1 MKRRDCSTATTTLGA
16 RPTLAVAVVLAPSV
30 LIAVTNLEPRPPL
43 PTLDGVRQLCDQGHW
58 GQALDAARAL
68 VDPPCPEPLV
78 ARLAL
83 NHLAL
88 APPRS
93 LSAARLDQ
101 VLPLLPLDLYHD
113 SVRIA
118 LAFATDP
125 SSPKAA
131 HRALDHALR
140 TADRWITALVPLS
153 DALADHDHVRVDQ
166 LVADDEGG
174 DVRNAVL
181 ARRAILDLQD
191 RVSTWEALY
200 GDAAAP
206 ATEPPTPKV
215 PQRPHKARASGEG
228 EQHGHEDEDEDEDGE
243 GWGQLDLPTDDD
255 AVAPP
260 ALESTTGAP
269 YTDVSS
275 SLPDDAAPAPPD
287 LDLPSRP
294 SLRTFLRQPL
304 VTTAL
309 ALAASSS
316 LLELTLLCTLHP
328 AALWPHRARLVDAV
342 SEWVDPSGW
351 VDLLPAVGADGLE
364 ADWEDLAPW
373 RAEQDWS
380 EALPSLL
387 PSPSRPLTPSSS
399 PTPLLPARR
408 NAAALHEWYSR
419 RISRCASASLGLVDV
434 ALALVQHGA
443 ARGVPGLDEMGED
456 LSLLAK
462 LVYERPR
469 AGEGEGEAD
478 GEGWSLER
486 WRALSPLEVLE
497 AYTATS
503 DAAALPDTL
512 RRLVLPYLSV
522 LESRLERAGGA
533 GPSEPPP
540 TSGGVSR
547 PTALLHAYLASLPL
561 TPSRPAAAGLEALAA
576 VVAASKPTLPRARRI
591 VQDDADLARVVLA
604 ALYGAGGRAASVEGA
619 QACGAMFECLPAF
632 ADAQGDARG
641 GADLFALAAPPSSST
656 STSTSAHSPPP
667 AAPAPSA
674 LLSALRSSAPRA
686 LAAHLDALDLHLS
699 QLELLVRY
707 AAAPPSGLA
716 WFLAAYASRDRQAQW
731 ATRLART
738 AAQGGSGAAG
748 SSATRGGAD
757 GGFEGEDEWVALL
770 EFMREATG
778 VAGEEDED
786 EDERRKRG
794 LGRMF
799 CLLGDDEV
807 LRIFFGG
814 LLGAGRFSLARALFE
829 PSSIKAPLEPHVV
842 EELVIAASREF
853 YDNAEAGNLHEGE
866 MKLALDCLSAA
877 PQQTPALRR
886 EREFIEATSRLC
898 SFRLDSRPGIPLT
911 PIELRHA
918 PDRLAYVARLLSSN
932 DSAHKH
938 PDMVLALVHG
948 LGYPSGG
955 AQEVRALAMLADAAI
970 GAGSYP
976 LAAEQ
981 CARAV
986 RAVEA
991 LRRTASRLGM
1001 GAEGDGD
1008 KAKQA
1013 QADAETAADHAWR
1026 ACFALGKSAWSDA
1039 PARLEALGQALTL
1052 CPPERIQD
1060 LLPTWTVLEREVA
1073 QDALRSQKDG
1083 SAAGLGASTSSRSG
1097 AAGGEAS
1104 AQLHGAAAVA
1114 GLSGDAARAA
1124 ASAAAAGAHKVSAFL
1139 AAAAAK
1145 TAASSSSSSAAAG
1158 RAPSPARPET
1168 PTSPTR
1174 LSAHA
1179 GAQGVQHL
1187 ASETAAAASYTL
1199 RRAAAF
1205 LQGPQ
1210 LQPMRPSSAQSN
1222 ASSDGWHRDWDD
1234 DRAATES
1241 PASPRRATAARSP
1254 SPPPPSRFAAAFAGL
1269 ADGPSSPRRAAAP
1282 PAPRS
1287 PAQAPAR
1294 STGGGGGGGGFGFG
1308 LGDRLTAGVGWLIG
1322 ADEMLE
1328 REKEEAEYRRKRA
1341 ESQAQAQP
1349 AKSEKEDQGDGEEAG
1364 EDDWDNW

>member
-1 MKRRDCSTATTTLGA
+1 M
-16 RPTLAVAVVLAPSV
+16 
-30 LIAVTNLEPRPPL
+30 
-43 PTLDGVRQLCDQGHW
+43 
-58 GQALDAARAL
+58 
-68 VDPPCPEPLV
+68 
-78 ARLAL
+78 
-83 NHLAL
+83 
-88 APPRS
+88 
-93 LSAARLDQ
+93 
-101 VLPLLPLDLYHD
+101 
-113 SVRIA
+113 
-118 LAFATDP
+118 
-125 SSPKAA
+125 
-131 HRALDHALR
+131 
-140 TADRWITALVPLS
+140 
-153 DALADHDHVRVDQ
+153 
-166 LVADDEGG
+166 
-174 DVRNAVL
+174 RNAVL

-191 RVSTWEALY
+191 RVSSWEALY

-206 ATEPPTPKV
+206 VTEPPTPKV
-215 PQRPHKARASGEG
+215 AHGPAAAAEG
-228 EQHGHEDEDEDEDGE
+228 ERHGLEGDEDEDGE

-255 AVAPP
+255 DAVAPP
-260 ALESTTGAP
+260 ALDSATGAP
-269 YTDVSS
+269 HVDAPSS
-275 SLPDDAAPAPPD
+275 SPDDAAPAPPD

-316 LLELTLLCTLHP
+316 LPELTLLCTLHP

-342 SEWVDPSGW
+342 PEWVDPSGW
-351 VDLLPAVGADGLE
+351 VDLLPAVAPDGLE
-364 ADWEDLAPW
+364 AEWEDQAPW
-373 RAEQDWS
+373 RAEPDWC

-387 PSPSRPLTPSSS
+387 PSASRPPSPSPSPSSS
-399 PTPLLPARR
+399 TSTSSSPAPAPLPARR
-408 NAAALHEWYSR
+408 TAAALHEWYAR

-443 ARGVPGLDEMGED
+443 ARGVPGLDETGED

-469 AGEGEGEAD
+469 AGEREVD

-522 LESRLERAGGA
+522 LESRLERQGGA
-533 GPSEPPP
+533 GSSGP
-540 TSGGVSR
+540 TPSGGVSR

-561 TPSRPAAAGLEALAA
+561 SPSRPAAAGLEALAA

-619 QACGAMFECLPAF
+619 QACGNMFECLPAF

-641 GADLFALAAPPSSST
+641 GADLFALAAAPSSS
-656 STSTSAHSPPP
+656 SSSAHSPPP

-674 LLSALRSSAPRA
+674 LLSALRASAPRA

-738 AAQGGSGAAG
+738 AAQGGSGPGARSSAAAAG
-748 SSATRGGAD
+748 RGGAEG

-778 VAGEEDED
+778 VAGEEDEG
-786 EDERRKRG
+786 EDERRARG

-814 LLGAGRFSLARALFE
+814 LLGAGRASLSLPLPSASSSKTALTLLVRAARRFLARTGPLRAVVDQGPARAARRRGARHCRVARVLRQRRGGQLARGRDEARARLVRPPFLLRPPPLLSFAPSLFRPSTSTLPKSLALMPVSAH
-829 PSSIKAPLEPHVV
+829 S
-842 EELVIAASREF
+842 
-853 YDNAEAGNLHEGE
+853 
-866 MKLALDCLSAA
+866 LSAA

-918 PDRLAYVARLLSSN
+918 PDRLTYVARLLSSN

-991 LRRTASRLGM
+991 LRRTASRLG
-1001 GAEGDGD
+1001 GGEDAEGD

-1073 QDALRSQKDG
+1073 QDALRGQKDG
-1083 SAAGLGASTSSRSG
+1083 AAAGLGASVSSRTGAG
-1097 AAGGEAS
+1097 AAGGEAG

-1145 TAASSSSSSAAAG
+1145 TAASSSSSSAAG

-1174 LSAHA
+1174 AAAHS

-1210 LQPMRPSSAQSN
+1210 LHPVRPSSAQSN
-1222 ASSDGWHRDWDD
+1222 VSSSDGWHRDWDD
-1234 DRAATES
+1234 DRGATES

-1269 ADGPSSPRRAAAP
+1269 ADGPSSPRRAAPP

-1294 STGGGGGGGGFGFG
+1294 SAGGGGGGGFGFG

-1341 ESQAQAQP
+1341 ESQAQSQP
-1349 AKSEKEDQGDGEEAG
+1349 ATSEKEEQKEDKEG

>member
-1 MKRRDCSTATTTLGA
+1 MRT
-16 RPTLAVAVVLAPSV
+16 RPTLD
-30 LIAVTNLEPRPPL
+30 R
-43 PTLDGVRQLCDQGHW
+43 VRQLCDQGHW
-58 GQALDAARAL
+58 AQALDAALAL
-68 VDPPCPEPLV
+68 VDPPCPQPLV
-78 ARLAL
+78 ALVAL
-83 NHLAL
+83 NLVAL
-88 APPRS
+88 SPPRS
-93 LSAARLDQ
+93 LSAANLDK
-101 VLPLLPLDLYHD
+101 VLPLLPLDHYHD
-113 SVRIA
+113 SLRVT
-118 LAFATDP
+118 LAVATDP
-125 SSPKAA
+125 ASPKAA

-153 DALADHDHVRVDQ
+153 DALAEHDLARVDH
-166 LVADDEGG
+166 LVTRGTGEGG
-174 DVRNAVL
+174 SSDDVRNAVL
-181 ARRAILDLQD
+181 ARRAVLDLQD
-191 RVSTWEALY
+191 RVSSWEALY

-215 PQRPHKARASGEG
+215 GQGPVSAATGAAGEG
-228 EQHGHEDEDEDEDGE
+228 QDDDGDEDGE

-255 AVAPP
+255 AVPPPP
-260 ALESTTGAP
+260 AGALP
-269 YTDVSS
+269 VDAPSPP
-275 SLPDDAAPAPPD
+275 PDDAAPAPPD

-316 LLELTLLCTLHP
+316 LPELTLLCTLHP
-328 AALWPHRARLVDAV
+328 AALWPHRERIVDAV
-342 SEWVDPSGW
+342 PKWVDPSAW

-364 ADWEDLAPW
+364 AEWEDQAPW
-373 RAEQDWS
+373 RAEPDWS

-387 PSPSRPLTPSSS
+387 PSSPSQPSSPSSS
-399 PTPLLPARR
+399 STSPSPPSALPARR
-408 NAAALHEWYSR
+408 TATALQEWYSR
-419 RISRCASASLGLVDV
+419 RISRCASSAIGLVDV

-443 ARGVPGLDEMGED
+443 ARGVPGLDELGED

-469 AGEGEGEAD
+469 AGDGVAD
-478 GEGWSLER
+478 GEVWSLER

-522 LESRLERAGGA
+522 LD
-533 GPSEPPP
+533 
-540 TSGGVSR
+540 
-547 PTALLHAYLASLPL
+547 
-561 TPSRPAAAGLEALAA
+561 
-576 VVAASKPTLPRARRI
+576 RI

-619 QACGAMFECLPAF
+619 QACGTMFECLPAF
-632 ADAQGDARG
+632 ADAQGDADG
-641 GADLFALAAPPSSST
+641 GADLFALAAPPSSS
-656 STSTSAHSPPP
+656 SSSASSAHSPPP
-667 AAPAPSA
+667 AAPSPSA
-674 LLSALRSSAPRA
+674 LLSALRASGPRA

-707 AAAPPSGLA
+707 SAAPPSGLA

-738 AAQGGSGAAG
+738 AAQGGSGSGTG
-748 SSATRGGAD
+748 SSAAAAVGGARAAAAE

-778 VAGEEDED
+778 VAGEEDEG

-799 CLLGDDEV
+799 CLLGDGEV

-886 EREFIEATSRLC
+886 ERDFIEATSRLC

-918 PDRLAYVARLLSSN
+918 PDRLTYVARLLSSN

-948 LGYPSGG
+948 LGYPHGG

-991 LRRTASRLGM
+991 LRRTASRLAAGPD
-1001 GAEGDGD
+1001 GDGD

-1013 QADAETAADHAWR
+1013 QGDADTAADHAWR

-1083 SAAGLGASTSSRSG
+1083 TAAGLGASVSSRSG
-1097 AAGGEAS
+1097 AAGSEAS

-1114 GLSGDAARAA
+1114 GMSGDAARAA

-1145 TAASSSSSSAAAG
+1145 TAD
-1158 RAPSPARPET
+1158 RVPSPARPET

-1174 LSAHA
+1174 ISAHA

-1210 LQPMRPSSAQSN
+1210 LQPVRPSSAQSD

-1234 DRAATES
+1234 DRAATAS

-1328 REKEEAEYRRKRA
+1328 REKEEAEYRRQRA
-1341 ESQAQAQP
+1341 ESQAQSQP
-1349 AKSEKEDQGDGEEAG
+1349 ARSEKEEKKGG
-1364 EDDWDNW
+1364 EDDGEDDDWASW

>member
-1 MKRRDCSTATTTLGA
+1 MPSPSSTRPAPTT
-16 RPTLAVAVVLAPSV
+16 S
-30 LIAVTNLEPRPPL
+30 
-43 PTLDGVRQLCDQGHW
+43 
-58 GQALDAARAL
+58 
-68 VDPPCPEPLV
+68 
-78 ARLAL
+78 
-83 NHLAL
+83 
-88 APPRS
+88 S
-93 LSAARLDQ
+93 
-101 VLPLLPLDLYHD
+101 
-113 SVRIA
+113 
-118 LAFATDP
+118 P
-125 SSPKAA
+125 SSPSTTSPSA

-140 TADRWITALVPLS
+140 TADRWITALTPLS
-153 DALADHDHVRVDQ
+153 DALADHDYPRVDH
-166 LVADDEGG
+166 LVAQGTADNNGDD
-174 DVRNAVL
+174 DVRKAVL
-181 ARRAILDLQD
+181 ARRAVLDLQD
-191 RVSTWEALY
+191 RVSSWEALY

-215 PQRPHKARASGEG
+215 PQGPGKAGASGED
-228 EQHGHEDEDEDEDGE
+228 EEDEEAGD
-243 GWGQLDLPTDDD
+243 GWGQLDLPTEDDD
-255 AVAPP
+255 AGAPP
-260 ALESTTGAP
+260 PPDSATSASPSGAP
-269 YTDVSS
+269 SS
-275 SLPDDAAPAPPD
+275 RPDDAAPAPPD

-304 VTTAL
+304 LTTAL

-316 LLELTLLCTLHP
+316 LPELTLLCTLHP
-328 AALWPHRARLVDAV
+328 AALWPHRERLVDAV
-342 SEWVDPSGW
+342 PEWVDPAGW

-364 ADWEDLAPW
+364 AEWEDQAPW
-373 RAEQDWS
+373 RAELDWC

-387 PSPSRPLTPSSS
+387 PSSPSRPSSPPSTAPAPSSA
-399 PTPLLPARR
+399 LPARR
-408 NAAALHEWYSR
+408 TAAALQAWYSR
-419 RISRCASASLGLVDV
+419 RISRCASSALGLVDV

-443 ARGVPGLDEMGED
+443 ARGVPGLDELGED

-469 AGEGEGEAD
+469 AGEGERD
-478 GEGWSLER
+478 GEGGGGWSLER

-497 AYTATS
+497 AYTVTS

-522 LESRLERAGGA
+522 LESRLERSSAAGSTDP
-533 GPSEPPP
+533 PSS
-540 TSGGVSR
+540 SGISR

-561 TPSRPAAAGLEALAA
+561 SPSRPGASGLEALAA
-576 VVAASKPTLPRARRI
+576 VVSASKPTLPRASRI
-591 VQDDADLARVVLA
+591 VPDDADLARVVLA
-604 ALYGAGGRAASVEGA
+604 ALYGAGARAASVEGA
-619 QACGAMFECLPAF
+619 QACGNMFECLPAF
-632 ADAQGDARG
+632 ADAQGDAQG
-641 GADLFALAAPPSSST
+641 GADLFALAAPPSSSAA
-656 STSTSAHSPPP
+656 STSAHSPPP
-667 AAPAPSA
+667 AAPSPSA
-674 LLSALRSSAPRA
+674 LLSALRASGPRA
-686 LAAHLDALDLHLS
+686 LAAHLDVLDLHLS

-707 AAAPPSGLA
+707 SAAPPSGLA
-716 WFLAAYASRDRQAQW
+716 WFLAAYTSRDRQAQW

-738 AAQGGSGAAG
+738 AAQGGSGSGSGAGRAG
-748 SSATRGGAD
+748 SEG

-778 VAGEEDED
+778 VAGEEGEGED
-786 EDERRKRG
+786 ARRRRG

-799 CLLGDDEV
+799 CLLEDGEV

-853 YDNAEAGNLHEGE
+853 YDNAEEGNLHEGE

-948 LGYPSGG
+948 LGYPTGG

-970 GAGSYP
+970 GAESYP

-991 LRRTASRLGM
+991 LRRKASRLG
-1001 GAEGDGD
+1001 GGEGE
-1008 KAKQA
+1008 AKQA
-1013 QADAETAADHAWR
+1013 QADADTAADHAWR

-1073 QDALRSQKDG
+1073 QDALKSQKDG
-1083 SAAGLGASTSSRSG
+1083 TAAGLGASVSSRSG
-1097 AAGGEAS
+1097 EAG

-1145 TAASSSSSSAAAG
+1145 TAAPSSSSSTAG

-1174 LSAHA
+1174 AAAHA

-1210 LQPMRPSSAQSN
+1210 LQPVRPSSAQSN
-1222 ASSDGWHRDWDD
+1222 TSSDGWHRDWDD
-1234 DRAATES
+1234 DRDATES

-1254 SPPPPSRFAAAFAGL
+1254 SPPPPSRFAAAFARL

-1294 STGGGGGGGGFGFG
+1294 SGGGGGGGFGFG

-1341 ESQAQAQP
+1341 ESQAQSQP
-1349 AKSEKEDQGDGEEAG
+1349 ARSEKEEEEREEGG